1 MAEQNNQAE
10 RAAFDAAAHAL
21 QRGAEYPYDAK
32 DEGAALSAA
41 DWAHAAARGIL
52 YDLTDRRGIKHGFRG
67 VDQEV
72 RAEIVGSL
80 AEIIR
85 RAALPASVDAVDLP
99 PLPDKWELNMTFR
112 PGGYCETDDAMEKMQ
127 AEIKAWREFG
137 SAIAADRRKQALT
150 QPASIGSIEDY
161 AQFHTLHGA
170 WLSAREYWQDDN
182 ASPVLDAW
190 RNFIDYIDGRT
201 AAIEAHNRAGKEQ
214 G

>member
-10 RAAFDAAAHAL
+10 RAAFEAWAEENAIRTDLGAWDAWQA
-21 QRGAEYPYDAK
+21 
-32 DEGAALSAA
+32 
-41 DWAHAAARGIL
+41 
-52 YDLTDRRGIKHGFRG
+52 
-67 VDQEV
+67 
-72 RAEIVGSL
+72 
-80 AEIIR
+80 